1 MSEDCAMN
9 TLMGTLKFARRTF
22 LQILKAAVSFVTGV
36 VTTLFLLFA
45 LTDLQKELG
54 FRWMEYAWKYVGSV
68 VFVVCFYETFNLFET
83 KMAARKRV
91 LVTSLGIVFVA
102 LFFALTYT
110 PTIGISG
117 LFQWTSPPGPP
128 KPYEE
133 AIYDVY
139 SGLLIGE
146 MTQRSLLEKLTNRI
160 PEGVLIRIDTTM
172 ATGLVKGPGFEAK
185 PASFLGTLMPQ
196 EQFDKAGSSAMTD
209 YTRRN
214 KESFQLQR
222 KFSLSKYDLITT
234 AEEEAVLKD
243 AGHDQE
249 GSGCREFTRNHPDY
263 YRWVELSAVGFNED
277 QTVAYVYL
285 VEWRGGPPLC
295 HNGISGHG
303 GPRILHKRNGEW
315 RIADLGVFT
324 DWTT

>member
-1 MSEDCAMN
+1 MN

-146 MTQRSLLEKLTNRI
+146 MTQRSLLEKLTSRI

-172 ATGLVKGPGFEAK
+172 ATGPGEGPGFE
-185 PASFLGTLMPQ
+185 PNDASLLRNGLFRNITPQ
-196 EQFDKAGSSAMTD
+196 EQLNKAVSAAAD
-209 YTRRN
+209 YARRN
-214 KESFQLQR
+214 KQSFQLQR
-222 KFSLSKYDLITT
+222 KFNLPKYDLMTT

-243 AGHDQE
+243 EGHDQE
-249 GSGCREFTRNHPDY
+249 GSGCREFTRKHPNY

-277 QTVAYVYL
+277 QTIAYVYM
-285 VEWRGGPPLC
+285 VEWAGSPQLC
-295 HNGISGHG
+295 RLGIFGHG
-303 GPRILHKRNGEW
+303 GPRILYKRNGKW
-315 RIADLGVFT
+315 YLVDTGAFADWVT
-324 DWTT
+324 